1 MAYDWNKLKQDSIIG
16 FSYSSSEEEAFLGLK
31 AKVKDLVKASILLR
45 SSPDFVELKGESEP
59 GEYKISRKILPAIIA
74 EELRAYIDADIPY
87 GFQYFVRYC
96 HHNKFALDTDLVID
110 LYDFVYWWKPTQLQT
125 DEGVLLN
132 LKLKTDRNLK
142 AMTRDI
148 VVAIDAGHGGKYPG
162 AVGPNNILEKDVTLL
177 ISKELERTLR
187 DTNGYKPVMI
197 RSGDETIGLNDRFQN
212 ARKMGADIFISIHA
226 DGFRLS
232 SVKGASVF
240 IWSDEASSTIA
251 RNLSE
256 KQRKRIQADINNLQ
270 PSDFN
275 EDLAR
280 ALYPKIY
287 ENKISQSKILGTKIL
302 DQLKRDPYTKIHK
315 KNVEFADFRVLKS
328 IDIPSV
334 LVESGF
340 ITNPED
346 AQRLKGKPGRRMI
359 ARSIFLGIHNYFLE
373 NPIIGTI
380 IENNPEFLSYK
391 IQKGD
396 VLSEIAIRFGV
407 SVESIDKNNLGSL
420 VRTLLGSLMVI
431 FVFYSLPLLINFT
444 NDNILNGAEF
454 RNNSKSVLAYTLDKK
469 NNGLL
474 VPFKPE
480 TS

>member
-1 MAYDWNKLKQDSIIG
+1 MNKFLLILILSLAAQSNELVFKEIKQVNDGSINVLFG
-16 FSYSSSEEEAFLGLK
+16 LEKVSYINSYTLQNPSRLVFEINQSS
-31 AKVKDLVKASILLR
+31 VKAPIDEIYNY
-45 SSPDFVELKGESEP
+45 P
-59 GEYKISRKILPAIIA
+59 IRKIRASN
-74 EELRAYIDADIPY
+74 EEDKTRI
-87 GFQYFVRYC
+87 
-96 HHNKFALDTDLVID
+96 VID

-380 IENNPEFLSYK
+380 VENNPEFLSYK

-407 SVESIDKNNLGSL
+407 SVESIDKNNNLNNKPIYPGQ
-420 VRTLLGSLMVI
+420 
-431 FVFYSLPLLINFT
+431 
-444 NDNILNGAEF
+444 IL
-454 RNNSKSVLAYTLDKK
+454 KIYI
-469 NNGLL
+469 
-474 VPFKPE
+474 
-480 TS
+480 

>member
-1 MAYDWNKLKQDSIIG
+1 MILSLAAQSNELVFKEIKQASDGSINVLFG
-16 FSYSSSEEEAFLGLK
+16 LEKVSYINSYTLQNPSRLVFEINQSS
-31 AKVKDLVKASILLR
+31 VKAPIDEIYNY
-45 SSPDFVELKGESEP
+45 PV
-59 GEYKISRKILPAIIA
+59 RKIRASN
-74 EELRAYIDADIPY
+74 EEDKTRI
-87 GFQYFVRYC
+87 
-96 HHNKFALDTDLVID
+96 VID

-148 VVAIDAGHGGKYPG
+148 IVAIDAGHGGKYPG

-380 IENNPEFLSYK
+380 VENNSEFLSYK

-407 SVESIDKNNLGSL
+407 SVESIDKNNNLNNKPIYPGQ
-420 VRTLLGSLMVI
+420 
-431 FVFYSLPLLINFT
+431 
-444 NDNILNGAEF
+444 IL
-454 RNNSKSVLAYTLDKK
+454 KIYI
-469 NNGLL
+469 
-474 VPFKPE
+474 
-480 TS
+480 

>member
-1 MAYDWNKLKQDSIIG
+1 MNKFLLILILSVAAQSNELAFKDIKEASDGSINISFG
-16 FSYSSSEEEAFLGLK
+16 LEKVSYINSYTLENPSRLVFDINQAN
-31 AKVKDLVKASILLR
+31 VKAPINEIYNY
-45 SSPDFVELKGESEP
+45 PIK
-59 GEYKISRKILPAIIA
+59 KI
-74 EELRAYIDADIPY
+74 RASNEKDKT
-87 GFQYFVRYC
+87 R
-96 HHNKFALDTDLVID
+96 LVID

-125 DEGVLLN
+125 EEGVVLN
-132 LKLKTDRNLK
+132 LRLKNNKNLK
-142 AMTRDI
+142 AVTRDI

-187 DTNGYKPVMI
+187 DTRGYQPVMI
-197 RSGDETIGLNDRFQN
+197 RGGDETIDLNDRYQN

-256 KQRKRIQADINNLQ
+256 KQRKRIQADIKNLE

-280 ALYPKIY
+280 KLYPEIY
-287 ENKISQSKILGTKIL
+287 EKKVNQSKILGTKIL

-346 AQRLKGKPGRRMI
+346 AERLKGKAGRRMI

-373 NPIIGTI
+373 NPIKGTI
-380 IENNPEFLSYK
+380 VENKPEFLSYK

-407 SVESIDKNNLGSL
+407 SVESIDKNNKLNNRPIYPGQ
-420 VRTLLGSLMVI
+420 
-431 FVFYSLPLLINFT
+431 
-444 NDNILNGAEF
+444 IL
-454 RNNSKSVLAYTLDKK
+454 KIYI
-469 NNGLL
+469 
-474 VPFKPE
+474 
-480 TS
+480 

>member
-1 MAYDWNKLKQDSIIG
+1 MNKFLLILILSLAAQSNELVFKEIKQASDGSINVLFG
-16 FSYSSSEEEAFLGLK
+16 LEKVSYINSYTLQNPSRLVFEINQSN
-31 AKVKDLVKASILLR
+31 VKAPIDEIYNY
-45 SSPDFVELKGESEP
+45 P
-59 GEYKISRKILPAIIA
+59 IRKIRASN
-74 EELRAYIDADIPY
+74 EEDKTRI
-87 GFQYFVRYC
+87 
-96 HHNKFALDTDLVID
+96 VID

-359 ARSIFLGIHNYFLE
+359 ARSIFLGVHNYFLE

-380 IENNPEFLSYK
+380 VENNPEFLSYK

-407 SVESIDKNNLGSL
+407 SVESIDKNNNLNNKPIYPGQ
-420 VRTLLGSLMVI
+420 
-431 FVFYSLPLLINFT
+431 
-444 NDNILNGAEF
+444 IL
-454 RNNSKSVLAYTLDKK
+454 KIYI
-469 NNGLL
+469 
-474 VPFKPE
+474 
-480 TS
+480 